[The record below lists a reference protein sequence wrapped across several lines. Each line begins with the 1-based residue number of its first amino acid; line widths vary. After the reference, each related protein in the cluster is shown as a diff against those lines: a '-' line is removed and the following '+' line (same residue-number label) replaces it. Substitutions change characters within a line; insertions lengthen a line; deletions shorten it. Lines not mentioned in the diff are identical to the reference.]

1 MKGIILAGGVGTR
14 LHPLTLAVSKQL
26 LPVYN
31 KPMIYYPLSTL
42 LLAGVRELLV
52 VTTPGDRPAFE
63 RLLGDG
69 GQWGVS
75 IAYAEQQAPRG
86 IAEALIIGRDFL
98 AGGRCALI
106 LGDNVFYG
114 HGLPE
119 RLRDAAA
126 REEGATL
133 FAYWVSNPER
143 YGVVSFDAAD
153 RPSEIVEKPARPA
166 SSWAVT
172 GLYFYDGRAS
182 DIAAGLKP
190 SARGELEITDVNRA
204 YLEAGAL
211 RVEALGRGF
220 AWLDT
225 GTQES
230 LIEAAEFVRT
240 VEHRQGLMIGCPEE
254 VALRMGLIGVE
265 QVLRLAA
272 AAKASPYG
280 AYLRRLAETFEP
292 G

>member
-1 MKGIILAGGVGTR
+1 MKGIILAGGAGTR

-31 KPMIYYPLSTL
+31 KPMFYYPLSTL
-42 LLAGVRELLV
+42 LLGGVREILV
-52 VTTPGDRPAFE
+52 LATPQDRPLFE

-69 GQWGVS
+69 SQWGVS
-75 IAYAEQQAPRG
+75 IVHAEQPEPRG
-86 IAEALIIGRDFL
+86 IAEALIIGRRFL

-106 LGDNVFYG
+106 LGDNLFYG
-114 HGLPE
+114 HGLQE
-119 RLRDAAA
+119 RLRAAAA
-126 REEGATL
+126 REAGATV
-133 FAYWVSNPER
+133 FAYRVSNPER
-143 YGVVSFDAAD
+143 YGVVGFDASG
-153 RPSEIVEKPARPA
+153 RPSDLQEKPARPA

-172 GLYFYDGRAS
+172 GLYFYDGRAC
-182 DIAAGLKP
+182 DIAAGLAP

-204 YLEAGAL
+204 YLQAGSLA
-211 RVEALGRGF
+211 VERLGRGF

-254 VALRMGLIGVE
+254 VALRMGLIDAE

-272 AAKASPYG
+272 AARASPYG
-280 AYLRRLAETFEP
+280 DYLRRLAETVA
-292 G
+292 GG